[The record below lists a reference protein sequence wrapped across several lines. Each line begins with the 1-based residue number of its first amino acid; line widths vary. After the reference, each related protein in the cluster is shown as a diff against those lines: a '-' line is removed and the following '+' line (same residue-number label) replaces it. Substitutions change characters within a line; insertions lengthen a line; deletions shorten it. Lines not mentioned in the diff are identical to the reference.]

1 MAPLLRTE
9 TVSFDCPDAVRIAF
23 LSDLHLRKSSGKR
36 ADRIVAVT
44 VDAEPDLIMLGGD
57 YVESAGS
64 LPILKSMA
72 TALTDRAPVF
82 AIAGNHDYRMGI
94 TQIRSV
100 LEDAGVR
107 WVEKNT
113 LNVLLKNQTIAVH
126 GNHTTLQCGDDQI
139 PVLCAHNPRLF
150 GRPGASDF
158 PVGFAGHLH
167 GCQAVFWER
176 NGGLYPGKWFYQ
188 WNGLRFHHK
197 NGSFLISRGLGDT
210 LPFRFRCPHEV
221 VMAKFGG

>member
-9 TVSFDCPDAVRIAF
+9 AVSFDCPDAVRIAF
-23 LSDLHLRKSSGKR
+23 LSDLHFRQNSGKR
-36 ADRIVAVT
+36 ADRIVTVT
-44 VDAEPDLIMLGGD
+44 VEAEPDLIMLGGD
-57 YVESAGS
+57 YVESVAS

-82 AIAGNHDYRMGI
+82 AIAGNHDYMIGI
-94 TQIRSV
+94 KQIRSA
-100 LEDAGVR
+100 LEAAGVR

-113 LNVLLKNQTIAVH
+113 LEVLLKNQTIAVH

-150 GRPGASDF
+150 ARPGASDF
-158 PVGFAGHLH
+158 PLGFAGHLH
-167 GCQAVFWER
+167 GCQAVFWEC
-176 NGGLYPGKWFYQ
+176 NGELYPGRWFYK
-188 WNGLRFHHK
+188 WNGLRFDHQ
-197 NGSFLISRGLGDT
+197 NGSFLVSRGLGDT
-210 LPFRFRCPHEV
+210 LPLRFRCPHEV